1 MSVSVKNIY
10 FFDQWSMLYVLLNAK
25 PEIQI
30 WNKLL
35 PGYPIRLSISRMH
48 FKDLLIKHLTNFDKC
63 QVTLRKMLA
72 ISTPLLLIPCL
83 VSSGA

>member
-1 MSVSVKNIY
+1 
-10 FFDQWSMLYVLLNAK
+10 MLYIRLNGK

-72 ISTPLLLIPCL
+72 ISTPLLFSPNTL